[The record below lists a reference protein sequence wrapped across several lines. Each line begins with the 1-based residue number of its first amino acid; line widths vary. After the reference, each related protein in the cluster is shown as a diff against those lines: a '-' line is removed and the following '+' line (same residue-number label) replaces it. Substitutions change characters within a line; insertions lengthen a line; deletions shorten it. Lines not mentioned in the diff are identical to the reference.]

1 MKILTLALWLI
12 SSCVFAQNKESYHVI
27 NILGATT
34 YSTPDFDAQIIGRID
49 FGKILYFEK
58 VLDKTSKKRV
68 STELELEG
76 NWIKIILH
84 SSYGYIF
91 SSDLSIKPTE
101 LIIDH
106 NDLQTVNLLGKEL
119 EREKT
124 TEEVTGEFGTFPLVK
139 IKTKFERAIL
149 NEEISDGCH
158 SWKYTLEG
166 FTLSE
171 AYHQLINLTSGKYTN
186 QIEIPATISRKG
198 NVWNFSNLDA
208 IQELKLHD
216 LGDGKF
222 KITLYS
228 CT

>member
-76 NWIKIILH
+76 NWIEIIIAD
-84 SSYGYIF
+84 SSGYIF
-91 SSDLSIKPTE
+91 SSDLPTKPTE
-101 LIIDH
+101 LIQEYF
-106 NDLQTVNLLGKEL
+106 NLQTVNLLGKEL
-119 EREKT
+119 EKEKT

-139 IKTKFERAIL
+139 IKTRFERAVL
-149 NEEISDGCH
+149 NEGISDGCH
-158 SWKYTLEG
+158 DWEYQLEG

-171 AYHQLINLTSGKYTN
+171 AYHQLINLTSRKHKN
-186 QIEIPATISRKG
+186 QIDIPAIISREG
-198 NVWNFSNLDA
+198 DVWNFSNLNA
-208 IQELKLHD
+208 IQALQLHD

-222 KITLYS
+222 KIILCS